1 MLDRA
6 LSSPFDGQN
15 PSPSSLSTAY
25 PSHVLSCHPRDLF
38 PRYALIGLACGTT
51 DITMSIEWDTER
63 QQLYA
68 ARRLQDGPQRP
79 DAVGTRIEW
88 PY

>member
-15 PSPSSLSTAY
+15 PSPSLSTAY
-25 PSHVLSCHPRDLF
+25 PSHVLSCHPCDLF
-38 PRYALIGLACGTT
+38 PRYAFIGLACSTT
-51 DITMSIEWDTER
+51 DISLSIEWHTER